1 MKMTLKVNK
10 KYVFVIDLGNR
21 KLTYT
26 GTVISIDNYFVEF
39 VDKYS
44 KTLSYNLKTIIS
56 YEEVQ
61 WHHILKL
68 IKLREGVSC
77 PFLQFIATPN
87 WSSLLV
93 ILKAEILKPI
103 AEENMKRGTLVS
115 NDTKLIYKCI

>member
-61 WHHILKL
+61 
-68 IKLREGVSC
+68 
-77 PFLQFIATPN
+77 
-87 WSSLLV
+87 
-93 ILKAEILKPI
+93 
-103 AEENMKRGTLVS
+103 
-115 NDTKLIYKCI
+115 